1 MAWAFA
7 LLTFLVMVAGA
18 IWLWNN
24 NRTDKTDSPI
34 GPAGDT
40 TTAAEEVKIQALV
53 SLTSESP
60 KGSTKKARSKKAPK
74 AHSAANC
81 PLCLAEG
88 LGSGG
93 NCGHRELRE
102 YDDGTQR
109 KLVPYWMLKSS
120 QGRPKRS
127 NTEGYCCKNP
137 ECYYQKSCD
146 STIHALVYDGERSL
160 KTGDAVRLFKCQHC
174 TAKFCARRDTV
185 MYGLKAPTQD
195 VKRSMAALAEGL
207 SVSATARVFERGRG
221 TIQRWSDRSAAHMSK
236 LHDLMFRGIQA
247 VKVELD
253 ELRTRIKGQADA
265 TWVWV
270 AFEAKSKLRLAT
282 QVGRR
287 TQDNAHIL
295 IHQMKQTLAAGCAP
309 VFSSDGLMLY
319 YGGLTG
325 HYGHWEPV
333 SEEEIKPQT
342 STRKRKKKPVWRWVV
357 DTSLLYGQMT
367 KRYIRRKLRQVKREV
382 VIGDAVEYV
391 RRLIVVGFTGLITTA
406 FVERHNLQMRQSVS
420 PLIRRTWSLVC
431 SEQALERRLE
441 LQRGIYHFA
450 KPHGGL
456 RVKLDAP
463 IAREG
468 RRIPKQYLQQ
478 TPAIAAGLTNHIW
491 SLEEILLFPIH
502 SSPDQLALPP
512 T

>member
-1 MAWAFA
+1 MAWAFG
-7 LLTFLVMVAGA
+7 LLTSLMMVAGA
-18 IWLWNN
+18 VWLWNN
-24 NRTDKTDSPI
+24 NRTDKLESPI
-34 GPAGDT
+34 EPTSDLTSGAD
-40 TTAAEEVKIQALV
+40 AKSQALV
-53 SLTSESP
+53 SLTSESQA
-60 KGSTKKARSKKAPK
+60 GSTKKARSKKPPK
-74 AHSAANC
+74 VHSAANC
-81 PLCLAEG
+81 PLCRAEG
-88 LGSGG
+88 LGSGA
-93 NCGHRELRE
+93 NCGHQNLRA

-109 KLVPYWMLKSS
+109 KLVLYWMLKSS

-137 ECYYQKSCD
+137 ECYYRKSCD
-146 STIHALVYDGERSL
+146 STIHALVSDGQRNL
-160 KTGDAVRLFKCQHC
+160 RNGDEVRLFKCQHC

-185 MYGLKAPTQD
+185 MYGLKAPTPD

-221 TIQRWSDRSAAHMSK
+221 TIQRWSDRGAAHMSR
-236 LHDLMFRGIQA
+236 LHYLMFRGIQA

-282 QVGRR
+282 QIGRR

-295 IHQMKQTLAAGCAP
+295 VHKLKQTLAEGCVP

-319 YGGLTG
+319 FGAVTG
-325 HYGHWEPV
+325 HFGQWERIPA
-333 SEEEIKPQT
+333 EEIEQQT
-342 STRKRKKKPVWRWVV
+342 SRGKRKKKSGWRWVV
-357 DTSLLYGQMT
+357 DSSLLYGQMI
-367 KRYIRRKLRQVKREV
+367 KRYVRRKLREVKREV
-382 VIGDAVEYV
+382 VFGDAAEYV
-391 RRLIVVGFTGLITTA
+391 RRLVAVGFSGLITTA
-406 FVERHNLQMRQSVS
+406 YIERHNLQMRQSVS

-456 RVKLDAP
+456 RLKLDAP

-468 RRIPKQYLQQ
+468 RRIPKQYQQQ

-502 SSPDQLALPP
+502 SDQLALPP
-512 T
+512 A